1 MIEFENSSVCE
12 SNKMSNSKANPLSV
26 PYFSSRM
33 NAPNPMSTRFYFSIC
48 FCLMIFITLLV
59 TGPALAQVRPVTGI
73 SAAYDN
79 ISDTSDDYSTPG
91 SGAGAYPSGTQYN
104 MRYNV
109 GSQNNLIIQGFET
122 GTNVFDFIQLAQKI
136 NIVRVDNPT
145 VTGTHNIVW
154 FETET
159 VSGTNLDLKPSLVD
173 TMVESLRSDL
183 ANRGADNVFANQG
196 NGAGNNN
203 NIERIDY
210 IFNAGFPYYNF
221 TDQRGFLVMDRGGND
236 QFKIAA
242 VLAVDSNDMPTK
254 FSRPV
259 SVLSSEWGSSGIT
272 LETLVMRGYT
282 EEGNDVL
289 KPSAFTSSQPLSG
302 VFLSWDQ
309 FGLTTNDMVFGYSLA
324 GNDVTTNG
332 AYWTEYTNSAY
343 FPTNTTVSGNGG
355 GLDLISGGAMF
366 FDTVLEVA
374 VGDRVWNDYDGDGIQ
389 DAVEPGLS
397 NVLVYIY
404 TSNDVLAATARSDSN
419 GWFFAQG
426 LGVGDFYLQF
436 FPPDGYTLSPQYVS
450 HDSNLDSDPDAL
462 TGITETFSMASGE
475 TNLTIDAGLFLTPGD
490 LRLSKTVSS
499 TNLNVGDELVFTLSV
514 TNVGTPNTD
523 QIQVTDSLPAA
534 FGFSGYGAST
544 GSFSD
549 ATGIWDLGYLATG
562 ASASISITGTV
573 NGGSGGSWITNNASI
588 TRMNRPDTNDT
599 DNAASAAFEVQ
610 SADLGVTKVTSTNSL
625 EEGESAT
632 FTISVTNFGPHD
644 VSGIEVD
651 DLLPTGFEFTGWSA
665 GQGSY
670 DDASGVW
677 TVGIL
682 SNGLGFTLEITAD
695 AGSGTGGTIL
705 TNTASIG
712 ASSHEDPNSANN
724 AAAAEVLIF
733 GADLEIQKSVYP
745 LAVMEGQDVVY
756 SLVVTNPGPTNATG
770 ILVYEPL
777 TNGLTYVSSTASQ
790 GSYTEGT
797 GIWDVGAIPL
807 YSSAVLRIT
816 ASVVAGTMDTV
827 ITNRCLITATDWP
840 DPHSENDEATATL
853 SVSSLELTKTS
864 DVSTSAH
871 PGDVITYTIVASNA
885 GAGTHADIDLSD
897 PIPDGTTYVT
907 SSLSVIRVPASS
919 ATVDYSSSTL
929 WMAPAGVTSVTVE
942 AWAGGGGGGRARGRD
957 ATGGGG
963 AGGAYARAVVAVT
976 PLQTY
981 TITVGSGGIGG
992 NSTGSETQHGR
1003 VGNPSWFG
1011 TTNTIYAE
1019 GGDRGLSDGRH
1030 RDTNGDP
1037 GTGSSANSVGDVV
1050 YAGGDGGYGS
1060 YSGTKYGGPGGGGAG
1075 SGGSGGNASGSSG
1088 GSGTSVGGG
1097 DGADGQDNDVGLDG
1111 EEYGGGGSGGH
1122 ADGRTDRNGG
1132 AGADGHIQITYASGG
1147 GTVGDPPDL
1156 ATGWTLAPGQRM
1168 EATFEVLVD
1177 DPLDRLAITNIASI
1191 ISDLQSVRLY
1201 AQVVDPVIHT
1211 DLSITKTAT
1220 ESYLDET
1227 ESMKYWLTVT
1237 NSSLLN
1243 SGTGI
1248 EVLDQLPAGFTL
1260 DSVSASQGSY
1270 DSPSGVWT
1278 VGTLLTGEVATLEMD
1293 VTAAVGGGGIY
1304 WTNTATISAYDQFD
1318 PNTTNNTDQVV
1329 VLIQGADLSL
1339 TKSVDDPTP
1348 NETSQVVYTLRI
1360 ENAGPSDVSSVEV
1373 MEPLTNGLTY
1383 VSDTTTQGSY
1393 DDSTGLW
1400 DVGDLNM
1407 GSSAVMTVTATV
1419 DVGTFGTVITNKCRI
1434 SSVNLP
1440 DPNSA
1445 NDEDEETIIV
1455 SGLNVTKTSDV
1466 SGFASPGDVIT
1477 YTIVVSN
1484 ASSVLHTGIDVSDA
1498 LPTGT
1503 VYEAGTTWISGP
1515 GVIEIAGDAPA
1526 LIATNRTLDAGESL
1540 TVTFDVLVINPGAS
1554 TQLLN
1559 TVSVTCDQQP
1569 APVSAW
1575 VSDLVLHTD
1584 LGLTK
1589 VVDDA
1594 HPNEGDS
1601 VVYTIVVTNVG
1612 PTNAASVLVYEPLT
1626 NGLTY
1631 SSYTADQGT
1640 YNSTTGVWAVG
1651 SLALGATAQLEIT
1664 ATVDVGTSGSFI
1676 TNRALISGSDR
1687 ADLITANNSDT
1698 SMVQVVQVDIGI
1710 GKSANP
1716 TMPVESGLLIY
1727 TLSVTN
1733 LGPDTATG
1741 IEVTDVLPSTIDYFS
1756 YTAGKGTFDSTTG
1769 IWSVGALDSMEA
1781 TSIAISCVVQTNTAG
1796 TSITNTASVS
1806 DVDQVDSDSGNDS
1819 DSVVVSPTEALL
1831 DLDKT
1836 ADTAGPVWPG
1846 DTITYTLVVTN
1857 RSGVTQTNVT
1867 LTDPIPTG
1875 AVYVADS
1882 CQVTAP
1888 ETVEETFGDL
1898 FGFRYYGNNDGTETW
1913 SSDWVD
1919 REDDS
1924 PTSGDVQILF
1934 DNGVDET
1941 YTLFM
1946 RDDDEAIAREADLS
1960 AYRTAKI
1967 EFEYQRIGLE
1977 VDEYVVLEVS
1987 SSGHSGPWTELDR
2000 FSGAATDA
2008 DYIGCTNDLTD
2019 YISTNTVIRFRTPD
2033 GGMDDT
2039 DSIWIDDLY
2048 ITGERRA
2055 SITAAGGAPPDLT
2068 SGNLLEP
2075 DESLSVTFQVWV
2087 ANPALYSQ
2095 IVNQGALTSDQMPSP
2110 QVDTAVTAVETCF
2123 TVEPTGLYA
2132 NPTNV
2137 TSFTAHWTEV
2147 GGSFGYLLDVSTAP
2161 DFGATDYVT
2170 GYSNRSV
2177 AATEQVVTG
2186 LTSSVIYYFRVRAE
2200 WTPLCVSSNSETAS
2214 VTTLEVPSIWTG
2226 PESLHFGIVNVGSS
2240 SNLTLVVTN
2249 TTDATIDITA
2259 IDFTGTGYP
2268 TNFSVSPSTSSIP
2281 SSNSVTL
2288 TITFTPI
2295 LNETNDLTMTI
2306 YNTSAEYPELEVP
2319 VTGFG
2324 YDPDALAPE
2333 LLAYLISDSA
2343 SLTNEVTDRS
2353 LGEGSAQ
2360 ATFTVYHPTGM
2371 TMAGASFDL
2380 VYPDDTLAFSNA
2392 TFSSIEAE
2400 TLDGKACQR
2409 LTATVPRIFPAE
2421 LGDYAARITVSSSNG
2436 IWLVDEAQFTSVA
2449 SGGAAPELL
2458 DDFFRSNAQ
2467 DDIGEGWFSYVTGPV
2482 SGNIQIKERVLLL
2495 YGTGGTGGTNG
2506 RVSVARDMTSRYTP
2520 VLTNN
2525 SGTLTWAFNFYSARD
2540 PQSGFAPGA
2549 YGGAFVLGSDSTDWV
2564 SGTGN
2569 GYVVRI
2575 CSNEVALASFAG
2587 GLNLNSDLT
2596 TLGSVAALSTPTSAV
2611 AVQVDLEPDT
2621 GVWTLYV
2628 NELGD
2633 SGLSDFGNPL
2643 TGMASY
2649 EVMKVTN
2656 SFHLHRSLQY
2666 VGCYW
2671 NHGNAAVN
2679 TNTAAYFDDLYA
2691 PIILA
2696 ASEPMDFASIDNDIM
2711 FPTALGTVLVNDEI
2725 VPETVPDRLDVVW
2738 TNSAEFII
2746 TFDPMAADQDP
2757 GYSYPAVQRDV
2768 RGIGEYRVSSASVD
2782 VMTPSNRAKLGL
2794 PFPVVTTNGSLAN
2807 YGFEITPSGGDWIL
2821 DANNQIQTRAA
2832 DASLV
2837 YEGTNS
2843 LHQLTAGTAS
2853 QTFEFRNASGI
2864 TPKVTFSGYHIGDS
2878 SQVDIEAFSTNDLV
2892 TPVETAV
2899 IFVTSETNWTS
2910 FSLPEQD
2917 LGDSTVEILKVTL
2930 KALGGDTYWDQL
2942 RFSVDIGTNRPSLR
2956 FTPGADNQGLVPQYL
2971 FAVDA
2976 DYNRVGDRLGGTTKF
2991 FYTPFD
2997 VTPPTPVQMPAGG
3010 TGATTEGVDDPTT
3023 QFDLQWS
3030 TSGLGPDDP
3039 NSPLHPTKQAGD
3051 TEIMSRWHSY
3061 RIYYGT
3067 FDPLYVPVDDDPEST
3082 NGYIYSTYIEN
3093 QAYRGWDYVESASTI
3108 SDDSAPGYQADYQS
3122 LTNME
3127 TSSIRLYDL
3136 EYDQD
3141 YVVVVV
3147 GVDKAGNVGNEDI
3160 QSWATNNTIRFALI
3174 QGNLIDKDI
3183 AQAAFPEA
3191 DLDNTNT
3198 TTAAALYWIASGPTN
3213 EQGTYT
3219 AVSKDYDLIAWD
3231 SARFQENSN
3240 NQWQLVDTVRSNW
3253 FVDDDGQMSARSQMR
3268 FYRASY
3274 KDRWRTTNYLGQA
3287 QSRLASEEVYAMH
3300 NVVLSPGPNYVAIH
3314 GNAFTN
3320 TFMGVFGGIETFP
3333 GGISAM
3339 PDSGSTLVEFYSPG
3353 TNAITSEQYFLSDQN
3368 QWIQVGGGSN
3378 VSHVM
3383 QDINFFGRGFS
3394 ITLPDPLPE
3403 AYVNTSASD
3412 ANTGETLEAMVWTPI
3427 MQVPTNSFSQEIET
3441 GYRDGRVQ
3449 TAVYNLVGLNLPVC
3463 THPSEMRLLESGFV
3477 NGYKGY
3483 GDEIYTI
3490 NTATKTILNGSTI
3503 YCDESAVWR
3512 FMTTDEEVPPYFFAP
3527 NDVLVIIS
3535 KNGGEGNS
3543 WTWTYNPQ
3551 YFYELP
3557 TRWMTPE

>member
-1 MIEFENSSVCE
+1 LSLKTIRFAKASKV
-12 SNKMSNSKANPLSV
+12 SNSKANPLSV
-26 PYFSSRM
+26 PIYSNGM
-33 NAPNPMSTRFYFSIC
+33 NARSPMSNHFSFSIC
-48 FCLMIFITLLV
+48 FCLLIVISLLAASSAV
-59 TGPALAQVRPVTGI
+59 AQVQPVTGI
-73 SAAYDN
+73 SAAYDDL
-79 ISDTSDDYSTPG
+79 SDTGDDYSTAGGG
-91 SGAGAYPSGTQYN
+91 SGAFPSGTTYDLGF
-104 MRYNV
+104 NV
-109 GSQNNLIIQGFET
+109 GSQNNLHIQGFET
-122 GTNVFDFIQLAQKI
+122 GTNVYDFIQLAQKI
-136 NIVRVDNPT
+136 NIMRVDSA
-145 VTGTHNIVW
+145 VTGTHNIVF
-154 FETET
+154 FEVET
-159 VSGTNLDLKPSLVD
+159 LSGTDLDLKPSLTD

-196 NGAGNNN
+196 DGNGNNN

-210 IFNAGFPYYNF
+210 IFNAGFPFYNF

-236 QFKIAA
+236 RFKIAV
-242 VLAVDSNDMPTK
+242 VLAVDSNDMPTA
-254 FSRPV
+254 FSHPV
-259 SVLSSEWGSSGIT
+259 SVLDSEWGSSGVT
-272 LETLVMRGYT
+272 MHTLVMRGYT
-282 EEGNDVL
+282 EEGDDIL
-289 KPSAFTSSQPLSG
+289 KPSADVSTQPLSG

-343 FPTNTTVSGNGG
+343 FPTNTTVASAGG

-374 VGDRVWNDYDGDGIQ
+374 VGDRVWNDYNGDGVQ

-397 NVLVYIY
+397 NVLVHIY

-450 HDSNLDSDPDAL
+450 HDASLDSDPDAL

-475 TNLTIDAGLFLTPGD
+475 TNLTIDAGLYLTPGD
-490 LRLSKTVSS
+490 LRLSKAASA

-544 GSFSD
+544 GTFND
-549 ATGIWDLGYLATG
+549 TTGIWDLGYLATG

-573 NGGSGGSWITNNASI
+573 NGGSGGSWVTNNASI
-588 TRMNRPDTNDT
+588 TRMNRPDTNET
-599 DNAASAAFEVQ
+599 DNTASAAFEVQ

-625 EEGESAT
+625 EEGESTT
-632 FTISVTNFGPHD
+632 FTVSVTNFGPHD
-644 VSGIEVD
+644 VSGVEVD

-682 SNGLGFTLEITAD
+682 SNGLGSSLEITAD

-705 TNTASIG
+705 TNVASIG

-724 AAAAEVLIF
+724 AAEVDVLIY

-745 LAVMEGQDVVY
+745 LATMEGQDVVY

-770 ILVYEPL
+770 ILVYDPL
-777 TNGLTYVSSTASQ
+777 TNGLSYVSSTASQ

-797 GIWDVGAIPL
+797 GVWDVGAIPL

-840 DPHSENDEATATL
+840 DPHSENDEDTATL
-853 SVSSLELTKTS
+853 SISSLELSKTS
-864 DVSTSAH
+864 DVTTSAH

-885 GAGTHADIDLSD
+885 GSQTHAAIELLD
-897 PIPDGTTYVT
+897 PIPDGTAYVT
-907 SSLSVIRVPASS
+907 SSLSVTRIPPS
-919 ATVDYSSSTL
+919 AAEVDYTSSTL
-929 WMAPAGVTSVTVE
+929 FMVPAGVTSLTVE
-942 AWAGGGGGGRARGRD
+942 AWGGGAGGGRAR
-957 ATGGGG
+957 ANPSTAGGG
-963 AGGAYARAVVAVT
+963 AGGAYAKKVVAVT

-981 TITVGSGGIGG
+981 TVTVGTGGIGG
-992 NSTGSETQHGR
+992 NSTGTDTQHGR
-1003 VGNPSWFG
+1003 PGNPSWFG
-1011 TTNTIYAE
+1011 TTNTIFAE
-1019 GGDRGLSDGRH
+1019 GGARGLSDGRNKNV
-1030 RDTNGDP
+1030 NGAP
-1037 GTGSSANSVGDVV
+1037 GLGSSAYSVGDEV
-1050 YAGGDGGYGS
+1050 YAGGDGSYGVCGASGYGGS
-1060 YSGTKYGGPGGGGAG
+1060 GGGGAG
-1075 SGGSGGNASGSSG
+1075 STGAGGDASGSSG
-1088 GSGTSVGGG
+1088 GAGTSDGGG
-1097 DGADGQDNDVGLDG
+1097 DGADGPGPSAVGLNG
-1111 EEYGGGGSGGH
+1111 SEYGGGGSGGD
-1122 ADGRTDRNGG
+1122 ANDRTDRNGG
-1132 AGADGHIQITYASGG
+1132 AGADGHLRISYASGG
-1147 GTVGDPPDL
+1147 GIVGVPPDL
-1156 ATGWTLAPGQRM
+1156 ASSWSLVPEQRLV
-1168 EATFEVLVD
+1168 ATFEVVVD
-1177 DPLDRLAITNIASI
+1177 DPLDLLAITNTASVT
-1191 ISDLQSVRLY
+1191 SDYQSVRLY
-1201 AQVVDPVIHT
+1201 AQVIDPILHA
-1211 DLSITKTAT
+1211 DLAITKTAT

-1237 NSSLLN
+1237 NNSLLN

-1260 DSVSASQGSY
+1260 DSVSASQGTY
-1270 DSPSGVWT
+1270 DSTTGVWS
-1278 VGTLLTGEVATLEMD
+1278 VGALSTGEVATLEMD
-1293 VTAAVGGGGIY
+1293 VTAAGGGGGIY

-1339 TKSVDDPTP
+1339 SKSVDDPTP
-1348 NETSQVVYTLRI
+1348 NETSQVVYTIRV

-1393 DDSTGLW
+1393 NSGSGLW

-1407 GSSAVMTVTATV
+1407 GSSAVLTVTATV
-1419 DVGTFGTVITNKCRI
+1419 DVGTFGTVITNLSRI
-1434 SSVNLP
+1434 SSVDLP
-1440 DPNSA
+1440 DPNSG
-1445 NDEDEETIIV
+1445 NDQDEETIIV

-1466 SGFASPGDVIT
+1466 SSFASPGDTIT
-1477 YTIVVSN
+1477 YSIVVSN
-1484 ASSVLHTGIDVSDA
+1484 ASSVLHTGIDVSDS

-1503 VYEAGTTWISGP
+1503 VYVTDSTWISGP
-1515 GVIEIAGDAPA
+1515 GTNELAGDAPS
-1526 LIATNRTLDAGESL
+1526 LIATNRSLDAGESM
-1540 TVTFDVLVINPGAS
+1540 TVTVEALVINPGAS

-1589 VVDDA
+1589 TVDDA
-1594 HPNEGDS
+1594 HPDEGDS
-1601 VVYTIVVTNVG
+1601 VVYTIVVTNLG
-1612 PTNAASVLVYEPLT
+1612 PTNASSVLVYEPLT

-1631 SSYTADQGT
+1631 SSYTAGQGT
-1640 YNSTTGVWAVG
+1640 YDSTTGVWSVG
-1651 SLALGATAQLEIT
+1651 SLALGGSAQLEIT
-1664 ATVDVGTSGSFI
+1664 ATVDAGTSGSFI
-1676 TNRALISGSDR
+1676 TNRAQISGADR
-1687 ADLITANNSDT
+1687 ADLITDNNADT
-1698 SMVQVVQVDIGI
+1698 SVVQVVQVDIGI

-1716 TMPVESGLLIY
+1716 AAPVESGLLIY

-1756 YTAGKGTFDSTTG
+1756 YTAGQGTFDSTTG
-1769 IWSVGALDSMEA
+1769 IWSVGALDSMES
-1781 TSIAISCVVQTNTAG
+1781 TSIAISCVVQTNTSG

-1806 DVDQVDSDSGNDS
+1806 AVDQLDSDSGNDS

-1867 LTDPIPTG
+1867 LTDPMPTG

-1882 CQVTAP
+1882 CFVTAP
-1888 ETVEETFGDL
+1888 ETVEETFGDR

-1913 SSDWVD
+1913 SGIWVD
-1919 REDDS
+1919 REDGD
-1924 PTSGDVQILF
+1924 PTSGDVQIQF

-1967 EFEYQRIGLE
+1967 EFDYQRIGLE
-1977 VDEYVVLEVS
+1977 AGEYVVLEVS

-2000 FSGAATDA
+2000 FSGAATDS

-2033 GGMDDT
+2033 GDMDDT
-2039 DSIWIDDLY
+2039 DSIWVDNLF

-2055 SITAAGGAPPDLT
+2055 LITAAGGTPPNLT

-2075 DESLSVTFQVWV
+2075 NESLSATFQVWV

-2110 QVDTAVTAVETCF
+2110 QVDIAVTAVETCF

-2147 GGSFGYLLDVSTAP
+2147 GGSFGYLLDVSTTP
-2161 DFGATDYVT
+2161 DFGATDYVA
-2170 GYSNRSV
+2170 GYSNLSV

-2200 WTPLCVSSNSETAS
+2200 WSPLCVSSNSQTAS

-2288 TITFTPI
+2288 TITFTPT

-2306 YNTSAEYPELEVP
+2306 YNTSAEHPELEVP
-2319 VTGFG
+2319 VTGIG

-2353 LGEGSAQ
+2353 LGEGSAL
-2360 ATFTVYHPTGM
+2360 ATFTVYHPSGM
-2371 TMAGASFDL
+2371 TMAGASFNL

-2409 LTATVPRIFPAE
+2409 LTATIPRIFPAE
-2421 LGDYAARITVSSSNG
+2421 LGDYAAQITVSSSNG

-2482 SGNIQIKERVLLL
+2482 SGNIQIKDRVLLL

-2506 RVSVARDMTSRYTP
+2506 RVSVARDMSSRYTP

-2525 SGTLTWAFNFYSARD
+2525 SGTLTWAFNFYSVRD

-2569 GYVVRI
+2569 GYAVRI
-2575 CSNEVALASFAG
+2575 CSNEVALASFSG
-2587 GLNLNSDLT
+2587 GLNLDSDLT

-2611 AVQVDLEPDT
+2611 AVQVDLDPDT

-2643 TGMASY
+2643 TDMASH

-2656 SFHLHRSLQY
+2656 TFQLHRSLRY
-2666 VGCYW
+2666 AGCYW
-2671 NHGNAAVN
+2671 NHGNAPVN

-2711 FPTALGTVLVNDEI
+2711 FPTALGTVLVNDEV
-2725 VPETVPDRLDVVW
+2725 VPPTVPDRLDVVW
-2738 TNSAEFII
+2738 TNAAEFII

-2757 GYSYPAVQRDV
+2757 GFPIPTVQRDV

-2794 PFPVVTTNGSLAN
+2794 PFPVVSTNGALAN

-2864 TPKVTFSGYHIGDS
+2864 TPRIVLSGYYLGGAAS
-2878 SQVDIEAFSTNDLV
+2878 VTVDAYSTNDLV
-2892 TPVETAV
+2892 TPVATASV
-2899 IFVTSETNWTS
+2899 SPSSSTNWDS
-2910 FSLPEQD
+2910 FSIAEQD

-2930 KALGGDTYWDQL
+2930 KALGSDTYWDQL

-2956 FTPGADNQGLVPQYL
+2956 FRPGADNQGLYPQYL

-2997 VTPPTPVQMPAGG
+2997 LTPPTPVQMPAGG
-3010 TGATTEGVDDPTT
+3010 TGATTETVDDPTT

-3030 TSGLGPDDP
+3030 TTGIGPDDP

-3051 TEIMSRWHSY
+3051 TEIMSTWHSF
-3061 RIYYGT
+3061 RVYYGT
-3067 FDPLYVPVDDDPEST
+3067 YDPLYVPVDDDPTST
-3082 NGYIYSTYIEN
+3082 NGYIYTTFIKNEAFRAWEYIE
-3093 QAYRGWDYVESASTI
+3093 SSSTI
-3108 SDDSAPGYQADYQS
+3108 ADASAAGYQADYQA
-3122 LTNME
+3122 LTNMG
-3127 TSSIRLYDL
+3127 TGSIRLYDL
-3136 EYDQD
+3136 EYDED
-3141 YVVVVV
+3141 YAVVVV
-3147 GVDKAGNVGNEDI
+3147 GVDKAGNVGNQGL

-3191 DLDNTNT
+3191 ELENTNT
-3198 TTAAALYWIASGPTN
+3198 ETAAALYWIASGPTN
-3213 EQGTYT
+3213 EQGQYT
-3219 AVSKDYDLIAWD
+3219 AVSKDYDLISWD
-3231 SARFQENSN
+3231 SLRFQENSN
-3240 NQWQLVDTVRSNW
+3240 NQWKLVDTVRSNW
-3253 FVDDDGQMSARSQMR
+3253 FVDDGGQMIPRGHMR

-3287 QSRLASEEVYAMH
+3287 QPRLASEEIYAMH
-3300 NVVLSPGPNYVAIH
+3300 NVVLSPGPNFVAIH
-3314 GNAFTN
+3314 GNAYTN

-3333 GGISAM
+3333 GGLSAM
-3339 PDSGSTLVEFYSPG
+3339 PDSGSTLIEFYTPG
-3353 TNAITSEQYFLSDQN
+3353 VDAVTSEQYFLSDQN
-3368 QWIQVGGGSN
+3368 EWIKVGGST
-3378 VSHVM
+3378 VSHVA
-3383 QDINFFGRGFS
+3383 QESNFFGRGFS
-3394 ITLPDPLPE
+3394 ITLPDPLPG
-3403 AYVNTSASD
+3403 AYVNTTATD
-3412 ANTGETLEAMVWTPI
+3412 ENLGETLDAMVWTPI
-3427 MQVPTNSFSQEIET
+3427 LQVPTNTFTQEIKT
-3441 GYRDGRVQ
+3441 GSRDGRITVS
-3449 TAVYNLVGLNLPVC
+3449 VYNLVGLNLPVC
-3463 THPSEMRLLESGFV
+3463 THPSEMRFLESGFV
-3477 NGYKGY
+3477 NGTRSTS
-3483 GDEIYTI
+3483 DQIYTI
-3490 NTATKTILNGSTI
+3490 DTATKTVRNGSTI

-3512 FMTTDEEVPPYFFAP
+3512 FLASDEEVPPYFFAP
-3527 NDVLVIIS
+3527 NDVLVIVS

-3551 YFYELP
+3551 YFYDLP